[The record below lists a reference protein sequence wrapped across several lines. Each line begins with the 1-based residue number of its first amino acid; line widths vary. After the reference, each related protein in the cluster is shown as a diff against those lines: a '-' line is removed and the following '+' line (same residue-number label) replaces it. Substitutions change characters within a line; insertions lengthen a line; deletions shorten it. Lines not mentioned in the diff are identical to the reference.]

1 MNTFTFNGINSGT
14 FGLYIGGQ
22 NTFNSPQR
30 DITKVAIPGRN
41 GDLIKD
47 NGRFLNSQI
56 AYNIVI
62 MNNFAENAMA
72 VRNWLLSPKGY
83 VRLEDTYHP
92 DHYRLA
98 RVAET
103 IEFETGA
110 YNNTGKASVVFDC
123 MPQKFLKTGEIAIS
137 VASGDVIT
145 NPTLFDSKPLI
156 EVELSGDCEGDLTIG
171 NQIISIDG
179 PAYIAIDSETMN
191 CYDENT
197 NLNSYVQL
205 GTNGFPLLKP
215 GNTGIAFS
223 GDISSVSIT
232 PRWWEL

>member
-72 VRNWLLSPKGY
+72 VRNWLLSPK
-83 VRLEDTYHP
+83 VTP
-92 DHYRLA
+92 FSITMRLA
-98 RVAET
+98 LRSGSSRQSKVNA
-103 IEFETGA
+103 
-110 YNNTGKASVVFDC
+110 ASD
-123 MPQKFLKTGEIAIS
+123 
-137 VASGDVIT
+137 SGDRQ
-145 NPTLFDSKPLI
+145 
-156 EVELSGDCEGDLTIG
+156 SGCPDTRF
-171 NQIISIDG
+171 QR
-179 PAYIAIDSETMN
+179 
-191 CYDENT
+191 
-197 NLNSYVQL
+197 
-205 GTNGFPLLKP
+205 GFLPVPVLPSLLCFHS
-215 GNTGIAFS
+215 T
-223 GDISSVSIT
+223 
-232 PRWWEL
+232 